1 MRRITWVLAIA
12 VSITLVLGGCGKKDA
27 GTVVKDLD
35 RTVGKLESYSA
46 TGTMVLQT
54 GIEPQEYQVDVW
66 YKKPSYYRIAL
77 TNAKKDIS
85 QIVIRNDE
93 GVFVLTPHLHKS
105 FRFQSDWPDNQ
116 GQVYLYQSLVNSIV
130 SDKERKFTTDGD
142 AYLFDVLANYQ
153 NTALVRQKI
162 WLNKKDYAPKQV
174 QISDANAN
182 VLVTVN
188 FSQFDFGKKFDKD
201 SFDTERNLSTGSV
214 QSLPALNTGDAG
226 NNPPAPNNSSKPDA
240 SAQANNSGKQ
250 PASDLSFGVV
260 EPGYLPQGVK
270 KPSINETK
278 LGDNKAVLLRYTGSY
293 NYTLIESRPNDQ
305 PVSLTQGTLVDLGFG
320 WGVLTGDQKKTL
332 IWVADG
338 IEFRLSSGDLPQE
351 ELVKIAIA
359 TQDQSG
365 K

>member
-1 MRRITWVLAIA
+1 MRRITWVLAMVI
-12 VSITLVLGGCGKKDA
+12 SITLVLAGCGKKDA
-27 GTVVKDLD
+27 GAVVKDLD
-35 RTVGKLESYSA
+35 RTVSKLESYSA
-46 TGTMVLQT
+46 AGTMVLHT
-54 GIEPQEYQVDVW
+54 GIEPQEYQVEVW
-66 YKKPSYYRIAL
+66 YKKPAYYRIAL

-85 QIVIRNDE
+85 QIVIRNDD

-116 GQVYLYQSLVNSIV
+116 GQVYLYQSLVSSIV
-130 SDKERKFTTDGD
+130 QDKERKFTTDGD

-153 NTALVRQKI
+153 NTALVRQKV

-182 VLVTVN
+182 VLVSVN
-188 FSQFDFGKKFDKD
+188 FNQFDFGKKFDKD
-201 SFDTERNLSTGSV
+201 SFDTERNLTTGSV
-214 QSLPALNTGDAG
+214 QSLPALNSGETGK
-226 NNPPAPNNSSKPDA
+226 NPPAQNDGSKSDA
-240 SAQANNSGKQ
+240 SAK
-250 PASDLSFGVV
+250 ASSTQTFGVI
-260 EPGYLPQGVK
+260 EPSYLPQGVK

-278 LGDNKAVLLRYTGSY
+278 LGENKAVLLRYTGSY

-305 PVSLTQGTLVDLGFG
+305 PVSLTQGTIVDLGFT

-332 IWVADG
+332 IWVSDG
-338 IEFRLSSGDLPQE
+338 IEFRLSSGDLTQE
-351 ELVKIAIA
+351 ELVKIALS